1 MTRPAAGRSTAQLL
15 ADFGHELP
23 PLAPASKPAK
33 DARLFGTAPT
43 GGPRRPGRG
52 WAPTSAP
59 VSRWRM
65 TSDQAACLWP
75 LIATPALPP
84 TGAQLGI
91 DELSGGCFYADPLGW
106 VLDEAVPVTN
116 PNVMSYGKP
125 GGGKSAD
132 PKAFITAMFDFGYKA
147 LILGDV
153 KDEYEPLC
161 HAHGVEPFRV
171 GPGLPT
177 RLNPLDLG
185 PLGDG
190 WATLDRAEIHRRAA
204 LLFPR
209 WLGLIRG
216 LVSSQFIGEQ
226 RVPFSPSDALVVETA
241 LKQLTGYTAGQHTLQ
256 VTTLPRLW
264 ASLNNPTPEL
274 IGQCRYASERQFL
287 DETRLVR
294 DALAQLCSGALAGM
308 FDDHTTF
315 TVDWAAPIQ
324 SLSLSRLEPLGD
336 EATGIALACV
346 SSWGRGMREVK
357 EAGELR
363 VSIRDEVWM
372 QMRLG
377 LAAVQNLDADLRLS
391 RRDGEINWMIGHK
404 PGDSA
409 GAGNTGTAARAIAS
423 ELLALADIKI
433 LHGQEAR
440 VADELRALI
449 GFSPLV
455 HDLITGWATQRP
467 GRAIWCVG
475 PRLYKV
481 QTILHPLVKALCFT
495 NQALEGAA

>member
-1 MTRPAAGRSTAQLL
+1 M
-15 ADFGHELP
+15 
-23 PLAPASKPAK
+23 
-33 DARLFGTAPT
+33 
-43 GGPRRPGRG
+43 
-52 WAPTSAP
+52 P
-59 VSRWRM
+59 VSQWRM

-75 LIATPALPP
+75 MIATPALPP

-161 HAHGVEPFRV
+161 RSQGVEPFRV
-171 GPGLPT
+171 GPGLPA

-190 WATLDRAEIHRRAA
+190 WASLSREEIGRRAA

-209 WLGLIRG
+209 WLGLLRS
-216 LVSSQFIGEQ
+216 LVASQHVGEL
-226 RVPFSPSDALVVETA
+226 RVPFSPTDARVLETV
-241 LKQLTGYTAGQHTLQ
+241 LKQLTGYSNGQRTLQ
-256 VTTLPRLW
+256 VTTIPAVW
-264 ASLNNPTPEL
+264 DALNNPTNDL
-274 IGQCRYASERQFL
+274 IVECRYESVRQFL

-294 DALAQLCSGALAGM
+294 DALAQLCTGALAGM
-308 FDDHTTF
+308 FDDYTTIS
-315 TVDWAAPIQ
+315 VDWTAPIQ
-324 SLSLSRLEPLGD
+324 SLSLSRLEALGD

-357 EAGELR
+357 ESGDLR
-363 VSIRDEVWM
+363 INIRDEVWK

-391 RRDGEINWMIGHK
+391 RRDGEVNWMIGHK

-440 VADELRALI
+440 VADELQALI

-467 GRAIWCVG
+467 GRAVWCVG

-481 QTILHPLVKALCFT
+481 QTVLHPIVKALAFT

>member
-1 MTRPAAGRSTAQLL
+1 MKRTRPGRSTAELL
-15 ADFGHELP
+15 ADFGHQLP
-23 PLAPASKPAK
+23 PAPAASTHGREPKLFH
-33 DARLFGTAPT
+33 DAAPR
-43 GGPRRPGRG
+43 GPRRSGRG
-52 WAPTSAP
+52 WSPASAP
-59 VSRWRM
+59 VSQWRM
-65 TSDQAACLWP
+65 TSDQAPCLWP

-153 KDEYEPLC
+153 KDEYEPIC
-161 HAHGVEPFRV
+161 HSQGVEPFRV
-171 GPGLPT
+171 GPGLT
-177 RLNPLDLG
+177 NRLNPLDLG

-190 WATLDRAEIHRRAA
+190 WDRLGRDEIARRAA

-226 RVPFSPSDALVVETA
+226 RVPFSPTDARVIEAA
-241 LKQLTGYTAGQHTLQ
+241 LKQLTGYAGGQHTLQ

-264 ASLNNPTPEL
+264 QALNSPAAEL
-274 IGQCRYASERQFL
+274 VNDCRYETERQFL

-294 DALAQLCSGALAGM
+294 DALAQLCTGALACM
-308 FDDHTTF
+308 FDDFTTIA
-315 TVDWAAPIQ
+315 VDWTAPIQ

-357 EAGELR
+357 PDGELR
-363 VSIRDEVWM
+363 VNIRDEVWK

-404 PGDSA
+404 PGDSG

-440 VADELRALI
+440 VADELQALI

-455 HDLITGWATQRP
+455 HQLITGWATQRP

-481 QTILHPLVKALCFT
+481 QTILHPTVKTLAYT
-495 NQALEGAA
+495 NQALTGAA